1 MNYERGTGHSPVI
14 HLCDFDGTLT
24 HEDSFVRFLWFAVP
38 LPGLLG
44 GGIVLIF
51 RFLALIISGQ
61 WSKGA
66 GKAAVLSVFFKG
78 KTDREMAAKGTDFC
92 QKKIP
97 AMLRTPLFK
106 QLLSVHQKGE
116 TVVIVSASPDLW
128 LRPFCAE
135 IGFGLLC
142 TELKFVEGKF
152 TGKFATPNC
161 NGAEKAL
168 RIKSAY
174 ALHTFDKIM
183 AYGNSK
189 GDEAMFEL
197 ATKVFKF

>member
-1 MNYERGTGHSPVI
+1 MNYERGTGQGI
-14 HLCDFDGTLT
+14 HFCDFDGTLT
-24 HEDSFVRFLWFAVP
+24 HDDSFIRFLWFAVP
-38 LPGLLG
+38 FPGLVG

-51 RFLALIISGQ
+51 RFLALIVSGN

-66 GKAAVLSVFFKG
+66 GKAAVLAVFFKG
-78 KTDREMAAKGTDFC
+78 KTDREMEALGADFC

-97 AMLRTPLFK
+97 AMLRTALLE
-106 QLLSVHQKGE
+106 QLKNVHRKGE

-128 LRPFCAE
+128 LRPFCADV
-135 IGFGLLC
+135 GFGLLC
-142 TELKFVEGKF
+142 TELEFVAGKF
-152 TGKFATPNC
+152 TGQFATPNC
-161 NGAEKAL
+161 NGPEKAL
-168 RIKSAY
+168 RIQSAY
-174 ALHTFDKIM
+174 PLHTFDKIM